1 MCASNWQRA
10 KQKYNSVLLL
20 RTLHEGSPYLSPQ
33 ADTDADIDHP
43 HLALQQKDELPFNQ
57 IGFMHWELVL
67 RIRMLPCRYFGL
79 DLNPKRDSIHRLRR

>member
-20 RTLHEGSPYLSPQ
+20 RTLHKGSPYLSPQ

-43 HLALQQKDELPFNQ
+43 HLALLQKDDLPFNQ
-57 IGFMHWELVL
+57 IGVMHWQY
-67 RIRMLPCRYFGL
+67 MLANRYFSKVAISL
-79 DLNPKRDSIHRLRR
+79 RVKSTFDLW